1 VSQGNRIARRFAD
14 LRAARRSGLVVF
26 LTAGDPTPEVSLE
39 LLLRM
44 SDAGADVIEL
54 GVPFSDPMAD
64 GPAIQAASLRAL
76 RQGQTLARTL
86 DQVARFRQVD
96 GTTPIILFGYYN
108 PILSYGVERFTA
120 DARDAGVDGLI
131 VVDLPPEEMAE
142 LREPATAAGLDMV
155 LLVAP
160 TTDDARLDAIV
171 QQAQGFLYSVAI
183 TGITGT
189 RSATAEEIGRQ
200 VERIRAR
207 TALPVAVGFGIKTP
221 AQAATVACAADAAVV
236 GSALVSTIASHV
248 SEDGKPSPSL
258 VPDAVSFVRQL
269 AEAVAAATVRD

>member
-1 VSQGNRIARRFAD
+1 MSQGNRIARRFAE

-44 SDAGADVIEL
+44 PDAGADVIEL

-86 DQVARFRQVD
+86 DQVARFREVD
-96 GTTPIILFGYYN
+96 PTTPLILFGYYN
-108 PILSYGVERFTA
+108 PILAYGVQRFTV
-120 DARDAGVDGLI
+120 DAREAGVDGLI

-142 LREPATAAGLDMV
+142 LRDPATAAGLDMV

-160 TTDDARLDAIV
+160 TTDDARLDAIAG
-171 QQAQGFLYSVAI
+171 QAQGFLYSVAI

-189 RSATAEEIGRQ
+189 RSATAEEIERQ
-200 VERIRAR
+200 VRRIRAR
-207 TALPVAVGFGIKTP
+207 TPLPVAVGFGIKTP
-221 AQAATVACAADAAVV
+221 AQAATVAGAADAAVV
-236 GSALVSTIASHV
+236 GSALVSTIAAHV
-248 SEDGKPSPSL
+248 GEDGRPNPSL
-258 VPDAVSFVRQL
+258 VADAVAFVRRL
-269 AEAVAAATVRD
+269 AEAVAAAPVRD